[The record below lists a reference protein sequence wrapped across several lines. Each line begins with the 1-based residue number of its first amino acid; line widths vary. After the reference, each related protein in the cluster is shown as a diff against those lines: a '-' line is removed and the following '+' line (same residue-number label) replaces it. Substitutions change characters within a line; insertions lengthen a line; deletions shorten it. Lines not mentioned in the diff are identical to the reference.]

1 MSKILVVDGHPVV
14 RYGLRHLLESD
25 PDICVI
31 GDCGNGDS
39 ALPIF
44 EESRPDL
51 IVMGLNLV
59 GPMNAAVVCNRIK
72 NTPEPPRVLIHAAYN
87 LPDNICRCLLAGAD
101 SFLHKSVTCQR
112 LLEAIHKT
120 LAGERLW
127 ITGEH
132 VEQPKL
138 GGGFSEE
145 NVRLTFREREIL
157 ALMAS
162 HYTDMDIA
170 QELHICQPT
179 VKSHTRS
186 VLKKLGLTNRRQIFS
201 PPSG

>member
-1 MSKILVVDGHPVV
+1 MDGHPVV

-138 GGGFSEE
+138 GGDFQ
-145 NVRLTFREREIL
+145 RKTF
-157 ALMAS
+157 
-162 HYTDMDIA
+162 
-170 QELHICQPT
+170 
-179 VKSHTRS
+179 V
-186 VLKKLGLTNRRQIFS
+186 
-201 PPSG
+201 